1 MATICR
7 QCGSENTGGNA
18 FCSSCQATLGTAE
31 TQYEANAPPISPDLE
46 ERVRAALANQVRIV
60 RELGRGGMAVVYE
73 GLDLHLNRKVA
84 VKCLPNEAMLDRELV
99 QRFQMEAKLAAGLNH
114 PHIVPIFAV
123 GVADRIHYFTMAFC
137 QGGSLE
143 DRIRRGLSLE
153 ETVEIVCQIASAL
166 DYAHRKDLV
175 HRDVKPSNVMFDEHG
190 TVRVLDFGIARLLS
204 AARLTVTRAV
214 LGTPDYMSP
223 EQALSRPIDGRSD
236 LYSLGVI
243 FFKMLTGQLPFE
255 AEEPL
260 SVIYKHVHERPNPPH
275 RVREDVPAVL
285 SRVVLKLMS
294 KEPEKRY
301 ATGAELIEDLRSPEV
316 QLALHPRHQ
325 RRTDRNRIDLKRRWN
340 RASVLQRGLLVLLPL
355 LTLLAI
361 AAWLL
366 WPSAATPGEPIPG
379 SATTAEPTVTQ
390 VPSVTPETS
399 APAPVASAPETSAP
413 DQAPQPA
420 PTPVKSPRKRT
431 PNPAATAPAQE
442 KPPEK
447 APVVDPL
454 PEKIRQFRFVDILPE
469 PFKMG
474 QLMGN
479 PDMRPAHR
487 VVLSPYGISATEVTQ
502 ELWELVMGN
511 NPSCNKG
518 SYFPVENVS
527 WTDVATFI
535 ERLNTRTNGSYRL
548 PTEAEWEYACRQ
560 GRNGRYGP
568 IALEELAW
576 YKGNV
581 AGPQPVGSKR
591 ANGLGI
597 HDLQGNVWEWCLD
610 FYDANYYSQS
620 PERDPRGPTSG
631 SENVLRGGAYDSPN
645 RDCQSQNRHK
655 QPSDTRSCTIGFRL
669 AYGR

>member
-1 MATICR
+1 MPLICR
-7 QCGSENTGGNA
+7 QCGSENTGGAA
-18 FCSSCQATLGTAE
+18 FCSSCQATLGAAV
-31 TQYEANAPPISPDLE
+31 TQIEEVGSAPPPDLE
-46 ERVRAALANQVRIV
+46 ERVRAALASEVRIV

-84 VKCLPNEAMLDRELV
+84 VKCLPNEATLDRELV

-243 FFKMLTGQLPFE
+243 FYKMLTGQLPFE

-275 RVREDVPAVL
+275 RVREDVPQVL
-285 SRVVLKLMS
+285 SRVVLRLMS

-301 ATGAELIEDLRSPEV
+301 TTGAELIEDLRSPEV

-325 RRTDRNRIDLKRRWN
+325 RRTDRHRAIALKRRWT
-340 RASVLQRGLLVLLPL
+340 RASLLQRSLLALLP
-355 LTLLAI
+355 LLAI
-361 AAWLL
+361 AAWLV
-366 WPSAATPGEPIPG
+366 WPATPAPSEPSPAPLTTTEQSATQTQPAAAEPSTSVPIAPEPEKSAPEQAPPPAATPEKRPRRR
-379 SATTAEPTVTQ
+379 PT
-390 VPSVTPETS
+390 
-399 APAPVASAPETSAP
+399 APVTAAN
-413 DQAPQPA
+413 
-420 PTPVKSPRKRT
+420 TP
-431 PNPAATAPAQE
+431 QE

-474 QLMGN
+474 QMMGGS
-479 PDMRPAHR
+479 DMRPAHK

-502 ELWELVMGN
+502 ELWEMVMGD

-518 SYFPVENVS
+518 LSFPVENVS
-527 WTDVATFI
+527 WNDVATFI
-535 ERLNTRTNGSYRL
+535 ERLNARTNGSYRL

-576 YKGNV
+576 YKSNA

-610 FYDANYYSQS
+610 IYDATYYSKS
-620 PERDPRGPTSG
+620 PERDPRGPTEG
-631 SENVLRGGAYDSPN
+631 SEHVLRGGAYDSPT

-655 QPSDTRSCTIGFRL
+655 QPSGTRSCTIGFRL